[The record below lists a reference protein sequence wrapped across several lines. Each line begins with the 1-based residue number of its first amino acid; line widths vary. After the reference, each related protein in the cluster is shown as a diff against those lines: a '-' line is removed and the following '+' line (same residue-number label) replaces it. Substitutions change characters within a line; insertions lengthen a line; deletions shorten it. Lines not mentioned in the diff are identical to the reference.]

1 MPFTPTALAN
11 LLSLPP
17 RSPAPAVAAGDVV
30 VFRPGSVHGID
41 NGTALGRMYCLEVML
56 PNEQFAEFVRSG
68 TDTGQLGQDDLC
80 VLASVGCR

>member
-1 MPFTPTALAN
+1 MPAAPPARPTC
-11 LLSLPP
+11 PP
-17 RSPAPAVAAGDVV
+17 CSPSTPAVAAGDVV

-41 NGTALGRMYCLEVML
+41 HGTALGRMYCLEVML

-80 VLASVGCR
+80 VLASIGCR